1 MDQKTKFNTEQMIEI
16 LTPVRQTA
24 PVIFSSPHSG
34 RIYPADF
41 LDLVRLDKQ
50 AIRRSEDCFV
60 DEIFDKAPYY
70 GAPLLKALFPRAYVD
85 PNREPYELDPTMFKE
100 PVPDFVNAYSPRVA
114 AGLGTI
120 ARVVANGSE
129 IYDSK
134 LNFKEVNERINRC
147 YHPYHLALENL
158 INNTREIFGYCIL
171 IDCHSMPSTIETHK
185 NNVDL
190 SRQIDFVLGDSHGKS
205 CSPALTMM
213 IEEIISDM
221 GYSVVRNFPY
231 SGGFITRNYGKPMD
245 GIHAIQIEIKRG
257 LYMNEH
263 NYTRNSRMSEIIQD
277 MTYLTKQ
284 LVSLEPQALAA

>member
-1 MDQKTKFNTEQMIEI
+1 MDQKTNINTEQMIEI
-16 LTPVRQTA
+16 LTPVQQTA

-41 LDLVRLDKQ
+41 LDLARLDKK

-60 DEIFDKAPYY
+60 DEIFAKAPHY

-100 PVPDFVNAYSPRVA
+100 PIPDYVNKYSPRVA

-129 IYDSK
+129 IYENK
-134 LNFKEVNERINRC
+134 LNFREANERIDRC
-147 YHPYHLALENL
+147 YYPYHSALEDL
-158 INNTREIFGYCIL
+158 INNTQEIFGYCIL
-171 IDCHSMPSTIETHK
+171 IDCHSMPSVIGTNESNIDFR
-185 NNVDL
+185 NQV
-190 SRQIDFVLGDSHGKS
+190 DFVLGDSHGRS

-213 IEEIISDM
+213 VEEIVSDM
-221 GYSVVRNFPY
+221 GYSVVRNSPY
-231 SGGFITRNYGKPMD
+231 SGGFITRNYGKPAD
-245 GIHAIQIEIKRG
+245 GIHALQIEIKRG

-263 NYTRNSRMSEIIQD
+263 NYTRNSGMSEIMQD

-284 LVSLEPQALAA
+284 LVSLEPHALAA

>member
-1 MDQKTKFNTEQMIEI
+1 MDQKTNINTEQMIEI
-16 LTPVRQTA
+16 LTPVQQTA

-41 LDLVRLDKQ
+41 LDLARLDKK

-60 DEIFDKAPYY
+60 DEIFAKAPHY

-100 PVPDFVNAYSPRVA
+100 PIPNYANKYSPRVA

-129 IYDSK
+129 IYENK
-134 LNFKEVNERINRC
+134 LNFREANERIDRC
-147 YHPYHLALENL
+147 YYPYHSALEDL
-158 INNTREIFGYCIL
+158 INNTQEIFGYCIL
-171 IDCHSMPSTIETHK
+171 IDCHSMPSVIET
-185 NNVDL
+185 NESNIGFRNQV
-190 SRQIDFVLGDSHGKS
+190 DFVLGDSHGRS

-213 IEEIISDM
+213 VEKIVSDM
-221 GYSVVRNFPY
+221 GYSVVRNSPY
-231 SGGFITRNYGKPMD
+231 SGGFITRNYGKPAD
-245 GIHAIQIEIKRG
+245 GIHALQIEIKRG

-263 NYTRNSRMSEIIQD
+263 NYTRNSGMSEIMQD

-284 LVSLEPQALAA
+284 LVSLEPHALAA